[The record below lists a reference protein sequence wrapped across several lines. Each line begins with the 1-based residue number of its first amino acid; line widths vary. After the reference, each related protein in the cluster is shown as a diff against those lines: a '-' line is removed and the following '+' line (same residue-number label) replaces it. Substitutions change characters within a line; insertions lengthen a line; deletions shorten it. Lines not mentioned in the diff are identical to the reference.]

1 LDDYLERQ
9 GITHVDFVKMDVEG
23 AELEVLRGATS
34 LLSRKP
40 RPVWMMEVQDI
51 RTEAFGYS
59 AKDIVEFLR
68 QRDFHWFK
76 ITQQGKLLPLSDPSE
91 LRDWSGYNFVA
102 VPTERLEEVQ
112 SLMDEAIHPCPS
124 SA

>member
-9 GITHVDFVKMDVEG
+9 GITHVDFIKMDVEG

-40 RPVWMMEVQDI
+40 RPVWMMEVSDI

-68 QRDFHWFK
+68 ERDFHWFK
-76 ITQQGKLLPLSDPSE
+76 IAQQGKLLPLSDPSE
-91 LRDWSGYNFVA
+91 LHDWPGYNFVA
-102 VPTERLEEVQ
+102 IPTECLEEVRPFI
-112 SLMDEAIHPCPS
+112 LEVLHL
-124 SA
+124 

>member
-1 LDDYLERQ
+1 
-9 GITHVDFVKMDVEG
+9 VDFIKMDVEG

-68 QRDFHWFK
+68 EQDFHWFK

-91 LRDWSGYNFVA
+91 LRDWSSYNFVA

-112 SLMDEAIHPCPS
+112 PLMDEAILPCPS